1 MLVNFKEILREA
13 YVNHYAVGSF
23 NGYNYETFKGIIDAG
38 CETKTPVILA
48 FGAKYLKNM
57 SLETA
62 YALSKSLGG
71 GVEIPICLH
80 LDHCSDMDTV
90 FRAIRSGFGSVMYD
104 GSALP
109 FDENVKNTKLVC
121 EIAHACGVSV
131 EGELG
136 CLAAGERSHEGAVS
150 DIEVYTDPALAQQFA
165 ETTQVDALAISIGTV
180 HGLYKAEPMIR
191 FDILETISKLLAI
204 PLVLHGGS
212 GVPEK
217 DILRCITQGIA
228 KININTEISI
238 YAVDKTAKLLDREQP
253 HFSELSLYQV
263 GYVKD
268 IVKKYISFFG
278 RS

>member
-1 MLVNFKEILREA
+1 MLVNFKNILNEA

-38 CETKTPVILA
+38 NEAKTPVILA

-62 YALSKSLGG
+62 YAIAKSLG
-71 GVEIPICLH
+71 ESAAIPVCLH
-80 LDHCSDMDTV
+80 LDHCSDLDVV

-121 EIAHACGVSV
+121 DIAHACGVSV

-136 CLAAGERSHEGAVS
+136 CLAAGERSHEGSES
-150 DIEVYTDPALAQQFA
+150 DVEAYTEPILAKQFA
-165 ETTQVDALAISIGTV
+165 EETQVDALAVSIGTV
-180 HGLYKAEPMIR
+180 HGLYKAKPAIR
-191 FDILETISKLLAI
+191 IDILETINKLLAI

-212 GVPEK
+212 GLAK
-217 DILRCITQGIA
+217 RDILQCIAKGIA
-228 KININTEISI
+228 KINVNTEISV
-238 YAVDKTAKLLDREQP
+238 YAVDKTTELLAGEQP
-253 HFSELSLYQV
+253 HFSELSLNQV
-263 GYVKD
+263 SYVKD

-278 RS
+278 QR

>member
-1 MLVNFKEILREA
+1 MLVNFKNILNEA

-38 CETKTPVILA
+38 NEAKTPVILA

-62 YALSKSLGG
+62 YAITKSLG
-71 GVEIPICLH
+71 EEAAIPVCLH
-80 LDHCSDMDTV
+80 LDHCSDLDVV

-109 FDENVKNTKLVC
+109 FEENVKNTKLVC
-121 EIAHACGVSV
+121 DIAHACDVSV

-136 CLAAGERSHEGAVS
+136 CLAAGERSHEGLES
-150 DIEVYTDPALAQQFA
+150 DVEAYTEPVLAKQFA
-165 ETTQVDALAISIGTV
+165 EETQVDALAVSIGTV
-180 HGLYKAEPMIR
+180 HGLYKAEPIIR
-191 FDILETISKLLAI
+191 VDILEAINKLLAI

-212 GVPEK
+212 GLAK
-217 DILRCITQGIA
+217 RDILYCIAKGIA
-228 KININTEISI
+228 KINVNTEISVC
-238 YAVDKTAKLLDREQP
+238 AVDKTMEFLNSEQP
-253 HFSELSLYQV
+253 HFSELSLNQV
-263 GYVKD
+263 SFVKD

-278 RS
+278 QR